1 MIQSAYN
8 LCDMDIRFF
17 QDAGELRKDLLHLAG
32 RGTERIFAGSY
43 FCANYFLHWA
53 ENCAEEFIRIASE
66 AGLHTTLVIPVVP
79 DRLLPEVKD
88 ILRKPELHTDEISVN
103 DYGMLIFCGQKLKSR
118 VLLGRLFMRQAR
130 DPRYEE
136 LAASTFRIPFSV
148 QSLKRF
154 QNDYRVAGLEME
166 GFGAAIDAGGLP
178 EGMTLCV
185 HRPWFMMSCDFICE
199 DASSSL
205 PIEKKFRPVVPCR
218 LECCGVSHIYPL
230 LNGQVNKIGR
240 GIYAW
245 QEADPY
251 CTLPENSAL
260 RYIEYYPY
268 TEGMTV

>member
-17 QDAGELRKDLLHLAG
+17 QDAGELREDLQRLAG
-32 RGTERIFAGSY
+32 RGTERIFVGSY
-43 FCANYFLHWA
+43 FCANYFLRCA
-53 ENCAEEFIRIASE
+53 ENFAEEFIRIAFES
-66 AGLHTTLVIPVVP
+66 GLLTTLVVPVVP
-79 DRLLPEVKD
+79 DSLLPEVKD
-88 ILRKPELHTDEISVN
+88 YLKKPELQTDELVVN
-103 DYGMLIFCGQKLKSR
+103 DYGMLTFCGQMLKSR
-118 VLLGRLFMRQAR
+118 VFLGRLFMRQAR

-148 QSLKRF
+148 RALKRF
-154 QNDYRVAGLEME
+154 QNDFRVAGIEME
-166 GFGAAIDAGGLP
+166 GFGAAIDAGDLP

-199 DASSSL
+199 DASASL
-205 PIEKKFRPVVPCR
+205 PIEKKFRPTVPCS

-230 LNGQVNKIGR
+230 INGQVTKIGR
-240 GIYAW
+240 GLYAW

-251 CTLPENSAL
+251 CMLPENSNL